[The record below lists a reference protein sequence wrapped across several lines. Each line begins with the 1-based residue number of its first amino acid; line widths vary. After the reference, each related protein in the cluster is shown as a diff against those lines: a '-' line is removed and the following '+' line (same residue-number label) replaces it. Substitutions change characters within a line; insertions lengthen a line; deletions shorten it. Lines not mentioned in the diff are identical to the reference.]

1 MKEVQTIKKIK
12 VKRKQAKSSNY
23 VWIES
28 KKPHQSNCEHG
39 DIVTFTQAKKYEP
52 HLHKVTFFIQPFIEH
67 MFLWYTIYKYA

>member
-39 DIVTFTQAKKYEP
+39 DIVTFTQAKEVWTTP
-52 HLHKVTFFIQPFIEH
+52 S
-67 MFLWYTIYKYA
+67 